1 MKIVYNNIDQTLP
14 LILNQLKANIISS
27 RFLVSVDNRILL
39 EQDYQKIPSNHMSED
54 ELSAKVFVLDEPLL
68 RLWSAFI
75 I

>member
-39 EQDYQKIPSNHMSED
+39 EQDYQKIPSNYMSED

-68 RLWSAFI
+68 KL
-75 I
+75 